1 MIFDDQT
8 NFAMASVLE
17 HDTSKSVRIG
27 RHHHDSEFATWRKAI
42 KDLRAFNVVFG

>member
-17 HDTSKSVRIG
+17 HHTPESVRIG
-27 RHHHDSEFATWRKAI
+27 LHHHDSEFATWTYRSDA
-42 KDLRAFNVVFG
+42 R

>member
-27 RHHHDSEFATWRKAI
+27 RHHHDSEFATW
-42 KDLRAFNVVFG
+42 LRTCVPSMSYSDEN